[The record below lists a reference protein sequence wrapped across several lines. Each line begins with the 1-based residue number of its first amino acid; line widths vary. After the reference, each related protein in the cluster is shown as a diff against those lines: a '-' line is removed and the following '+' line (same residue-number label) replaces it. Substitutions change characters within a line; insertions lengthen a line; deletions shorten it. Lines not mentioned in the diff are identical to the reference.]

1 MDFGDVKRPMKI
13 VGFINVIG
21 IPLGYAPID
30 YVTRLSGTAG
40 LASIAMIGTG
50 NSTIDQQQTIARN
63 LEEHYQDIGIG
74 VTQTNTL
81 AAILGTISGQID
93 FLIFV
98 ILAMAGLLGAVGGLG
113 LASTMSLNVL
123 ERTREIGVMRSI
135 GASNGSV
142 RSIFLV
148 EGLLIGIISCV
159 LASLLSVPISYIL
172 GSALGNVFFQQPLE
186 LVLKPSSFIIWLII
200 ALVIASFAS
209 LLPANRA
216 AQISVRESISYE

>member
-1 MDFGDVKRPMKI
+1 
-13 VGFINVIG
+13 
-21 IPLGYAPID
+21 
-30 YVTRLSGTAG
+30 
-40 LASIAMIGTG
+40 
-50 NSTIDQQQTIARN
+50 
-63 LEEHYQDIGIG
+63 
-74 VTQTNTL
+74 
-81 AAILGTISGQID
+81 
-93 FLIFV
+93 
-98 ILAMAGLLGAVGGLG
+98 
-113 LASTMSLNVL
+113 MSLNVL